1 MMTPVEDAVKSGR
14 RAMLEAIRDRLV
26 QVMDGSAGH
35 AIGCECEC
43 GAPWDTG
50 KLASLA
56 RELRE
61 VIRELDDLPEESGG
75 TELERIERER
85 AARRREAESEGA
97 GPPGE

>member
-26 QVMDGSAGH
+26 QVMDGTAGH
-35 AIGCECEC
+35 QVGCECEC

-50 KLASLA
+50 KLAGLA

-61 VIRELDDLPEESGG
+61 VIRELDDLPEQSGG
-75 TELERIERER
+75 TEVERIQSERES
-85 AARRREAESEGA
+85 RRLQAEREDQGQA
-97 GPPGE
+97 GE